1 MKTQTRPTLE
11 QAYSGTL
18 FGSAALQQDGV
29 SVIEIDPKE
38 LIEIEDQPFSPYPPE
53 KLAELAESI
62 QNNGQMTP
70 CNVRRKDGKYYILA
84 GRNRKRACELAGVK
98 VRCIVEEYD
107 DASADLVLT
116 DTNLYQRRQLSPS
129 ELAFAFQMQKQ
140 AYMKKG
146 GKKSTRAIADA
157 QGQDVRTVQRYLK
170 LTELNHGL
178 LELVD
183 QGRIPV
189 AAGAE
194 LTKLSEENQE
204 ALLQY
209 LSENPEQGV
218 KDKDLPL
225 LLAESQTGD
234 FDSSSLAQV
243 FQAAPKSKREKKAP
257 QPPKEQVEETEPT
270 GKELPATSV
279 ASLLDAWSNNAC
291 LGYIQQALE
300 SLAYGESDISEILSA
315 VQKEFDRT
323 TVQEAQQH
331 YENGS
336 Y

>member
-1 MKTQTRPTLE
+1 MKKQTIPTLE

-18 FGSAALQQDGV
+18 YGSAVLQQEGV

-38 LIEIEDQPFSPYPPE
+38 LIEIEDQPFSPYSPE

-84 GRNRKRACELAGVK
+84 GRNRKRACELAGIK

-107 DASADLVLT
+107 DPSADLVLT

-140 AYMKKG
+140 AYLAKG
-146 GKKSTRAIADA
+146 GKKSTKAIADA
-157 QGQDVRTVQRYLK
+157 QGQDVRTIQRYLK
-170 LTELNHGL
+170 LTELNHDL

-189 AAGAE
+189 AIGAE
-194 LTKLSEENQE
+194 LTKLPKENQE
-204 ALLQY
+204 ALSQY
-209 LSENPEQGV
+209 LSDNPEQGV

-225 LLAESQTGD
+225 LLEKGQTGN
-234 FDSSSLAQV
+234 FNSSCLDQV
-243 FQAAPKSKREKKAP
+243 FQAASKAKREKKALRP
-257 QPPKEQVEETEPT
+257 QKDEKRELEKEVSFMDSFTDD
-270 GKELPATSV
+270 V
-279 ASLLDAWSNNAC
+279 WSNNAC

-300 SLAYGESDISEILSA
+300 SLAYDEEHIWAIISA
-315 VQKEFDRT
+315 VKTEFGNMSVQQAQK
-323 TVQEAQQH
+323 H
-331 YENGS
+331 YESGP

>member
-1 MKTQTRPTLE
+1 MPTLE

-18 FGSAALQQDGV
+18 FGSAALQQNGT

-53 KLAELAESI
+53 KLVELAESI

-243 FQAAPKSKREKKAP
+243 FQTAPKAKREKKVP
-257 QPPKEQVEETEPT
+257 QLQREQVKEAKPTEVHICGLVFVFHDDT
-270 GKELPATSV
+270 ALIKW
-279 ASLLDAWSNNAC
+279 LDAHAD
-291 LGYIQQALE
+291 E
-300 SLAYGESDISEILSA
+300 M
-315 VQKEFDRT
+315 
-323 TVQEAQQH
+323 
-331 YENGS
+331 YEEG
-336 Y
+336 